1 MGKKRYWE
9 KDNGKKEMGWEIVGK
24 QTFGVEQVAEA
35 GIIPTTAGTTLNTAT
50 HLTNTNTDAN
60 TNKHTNTIT
69 YQIQTQIQSQ
79 IKSKHK
85 YKSNTEVADAGIILR
100 TAQEYKQRQ
109 RQRQSQRRDWHTN
122 DGNCSKMKF

>member
-1 MGKKRYWE
+1 
-9 KDNGKKEMGWEIVGK
+9 MGWEIVGK

-85 YKSNTEVADAGIILR
+85 YKSNTDAGIILR
-100 TAQEYKQRQ
+100 TAQEHKQVQ
-109 RQRQSQRRDWHTN
+109 TPSEQTKQ
-122 DGNCSKMKF
+122 